1 VSVAE
6 AKTVKENLYEGM
18 FLVNSAKFANDPD
31 GTSGAILAILERA
44 GATVVAQRPWQ
55 DGKLAYEVSGHR
67 KGLHYLV
74 CFRMPGAGMEVVKRQ
89 CHLSDVVIRHLVIK
103 HTPQLFNAMVDAL
116 TGDSSASEESAES
129 SGAPAEA
136 KGAKETKEAVTEA
149 AAE

>member
-18 FLVNSAKFANDPD
+18 FLVNSAKYANDPD
-31 GTSGAILAILERA
+31 GTSGAIMAILERA

-67 KGLHYLV
+67 KGLHYLA

-116 TGDSSASEESAES
+116 TGETKEEPA
-129 SGAPAEA
+129 AEA
-136 KGAKETKEAVTEA
+136 KSEPAAAKEAVAEA